1 MPVTNLMPELL
12 STGCVLSCH
21 SNLRTNMYV
30 HRALGDYATQNL
42 KTKQL
47 SLLSQGV
54 LKDYS
59 DVVLFERVRENQT
72 V

>member
-1 MPVTNLMPELL
+1 
-12 STGCVLSCH
+12 
-21 SNLRTNMYV
+21 MYV